1 MCANC
6 AYQIWESSVKA
17 GGASGTQALLAAGA
31 TSVGARGVG
40 RWLAACGFGW
50 VTATRVTVATAV
62 LMSLAMVAVVL
73 GTADRVLY

>member
-1 MCANC
+1 MQVSAISLAATCAPTG

-17 GGASGTQALLAAGA
+17 GGASGTQAL
-31 TSVGARGVG
+31 
-40 RWLAACGFGW
+40 LAACGFGW